1 MVDGGGKKLSAG
13 ELGEICIRTPGFM
26 IGYLDDPKV
35 FNYDC
40 LRLDLFIWKL
50 HWQATADLFRDGWCH
65 TGDQGYYDAQ
75 GNVFITGRYKELIKY
90 RMAHVIHTNIE
101 NILMSHPAVR
111 EAAVV
116 GIADDLDDEIPA
128 AFVVLVPSSAD
139 VTEDELIRYV
149 QGSEKMNCLS

>member
-1 MVDGGGKKLSAG
+1 
-13 ELGEICIRTPGFM
+13 
-26 IGYLDDPKV
+26 
-35 FNYDC
+35 
-40 LRLDLFIWKL
+40 
-50 HWQATADLFRDGWCH
+50 
-65 TGDQGYYDAQ
+65 
-75 GNVFITGRYKELIKY
+75 
-90 RMAHVIHTNIE
+90 MAHVIPTNIE